1 MRLLAKVVL
10 AGDGGVGKTTLIH
23 RYITNS
29 FIDSTKLTIGAAF
42 HTHEIQTGE
51 HSVLVQIWDLGGQ
64 EQFKKMG
71 IFDKYFK
78 GATVTVIMFDLTR
91 LNTLNSIPEWADLAL
106 NSSKTKL
113 ILVGGKKDLAH
124 GVSFELSSFEDLNDK
139 YNFVKYLETSSA
151 TGDGVDDVFQSIA
164 NVIID
169 STMEKKQKEAIDTI
183 DEVIKRPK
191 TKSSQKSKSNS

>member
-42 HTHEIQTGE
+42 HTREIETGD

-64 EQFKKMG
+64 EQFKQMG

-78 GATVTVIMFDLTR
+78 GATVTVVMFDLTR
-91 LNTLNSIPEWADLAL
+91 LNTLNSIPEWTDLAL
-106 NSSKTKL
+106 NSSNTKL
-113 ILVGGKKDLAH
+113 ILVGGKKDLAK
-124 GVSFELSSFEDLNDK
+124 GLSFELDSFEELNEK
-139 YNFVKYLETSSA
+139 YSFESYHETSSA
-151 TGDGVDDVFQSIA
+151 TGEGVDDVFKSIA
-164 NVIID
+164 QVIID
-169 STMEKKQKEAIDTI
+169 TTIEKKINDTKNNQKI
-183 DEVIKRPK
+183 PK
-191 TKSSQKSKSNS
+191 

>member
-1 MRLLAKVVL
+1 VKLLAKVVL

-42 HTHEIQTGE
+42 HTHEIEKGE

-64 EQFKKMG
+64 EQFKQMG

-106 NSSKTKL
+106 NASDTKL
-113 ILVGGKKDLAH
+113 ILVGGKKDLAN
-124 GVSFELSSFEDLNDK
+124 GISFTLDSFKDLTEK
-139 YNFVKYLETSSA
+139 YRFESYHETSSA
-151 TGDGVDDVFQSIA
+151 TGEGVAEVFDSIA

-169 STMEKKQKEAIDTI
+169 STIEKKNNENKNA
-183 DEVIKRPK
+183 
-191 TKSSQKSKSNS
+191 

>member
-42 HTHEIQTGE
+42 HTHEIETRD

-64 EQFKKMG
+64 EQFKQMG

-91 LNTLNSIPEWADLAL
+91 LNTLSSIPEWADLAL
-106 NSSKTKL
+106 NSSNTKL
-113 ILVGGKKDLAH
+113 ILVGGKKDLAQ
-124 GVSFELSSFEDLNDK
+124 GVSFELADFEELNEK
-139 YNFVKYLETSSA
+139 YNFDTYLETSSA
-151 TGDGVDDVFQSIA
+151 TGEGVDEVFQAIA
-164 NVIID
+164 DVIID
-169 STMEKKQKEAIDTI
+169 TTIEKKLNGPKSDTSI
-183 DEVIKRPK
+183 PK
-191 TKSSQKSKSNS
+191 

>member
-1 MRLLAKVVL
+1 MRLLAKLVL

-42 HTHEIQTGE
+42 HTHEIQSGD

-64 EQFKKMG
+64 EQFKQMG

-78 GATVTVIMFDLTR
+78 GATATVVMFDLTR
-91 LNTLNSIPEWADLAL
+91 LSTLNSIPEWADLAL
-106 NSSKTKL
+106 NSSNTKL
-113 ILVGGKKDLAH
+113 ILVGGKKDLAQ
-124 GVSFELSSFEDLNDK
+124 GITFELDSFDELNEK
-139 YNFVKYLETSSA
+139 YHFETYLETSSA
-151 TGDGVDDVFQSIA
+151 TGDGVEDVFQAIA

-169 STMEKKQKEAIDTI
+169 TTIEKKLNGPKQDTTI
-183 DEVIKRPK
+183 PK
-191 TKSSQKSKSNS
+191 

>member
-1 MRLLAKVVL
+1 MKLLAKVVL

-42 HTHEIQTGE
+42 HTHEIKTGE

-64 EQFKKMG
+64 EQFKQMG

-91 LNTLNSIPEWADLAL
+91 ISTLDSIPEWSDLAI

-113 ILVGGKKDLAH
+113 ILVGGKKDLPQSMH
-124 GVSFELSSFEDLNDK
+124 YDEESLKELFDK
-139 YNFVKYLETSSA
+139 YNFVSYHETSSA
-151 TGDGVDDVFQSIA
+151 SGEGVDKVFDSIA

-169 STMEKKQKEAIDTI
+169 STLEKKMQEQEK
-183 DEVIKRPK
+183 
-191 TKSSQKSKSNS
+191 Q